1 MFALTKTY
9 SNDFL
14 IHTNFL
20 TMIAIGLFCCCE
32 IVLMLMNMWV
42 IRKNSSLPEKE
53 DFYSNLNME
62 DILLMQITRTQKE
75 FVNTLK

>member
-1 MFALTKTY
+1 
-9 SNDFL
+9 
-14 IHTNFL
+14 
-20 TMIAIGLFCCCE
+20 MIAIGLFCCCE

-42 IRKNSSLPEKE
+42 RKNSSLPEKE

>member
-1 MFALTKTY
+1 
-9 SNDFL
+9 
-14 IHTNFL
+14 
-20 TMIAIGLFCCCE
+20 MIAIGLFCCCE

>member
-1 MFALTKTY
+1 
-9 SNDFL
+9 
-14 IHTNFL
+14 
-20 TMIAIGLFCCCE
+20 MIAIGLFCCCE

-42 IRKNSSLPEKE
+42 IRKDSSLPEKE

>member
-1 MFALTKTY
+1 
-9 SNDFL
+9 
-14 IHTNFL
+14 
-20 TMIAIGLFCCCE
+20 MIAIGLFCCCE

-62 DILLMQITRTQKE
+62 DVLLMQITRTQKE